1 MFSLLYLK
9 QFDQHKHNAY
19 RCRHSDSF
27 VLNFFLLDK
36 TSKSLL
42 SLHFIINLIMEN
54 LTLKNNLQIK
64 RGNFYMTSKEEHA
77 CNFNQSSL
85 SCFVKK

>member
-36 TSKSLL
+36 TSKPLL

-54 LTLKNNLQIK
+54 LTLKNNLQIE
-64 RGNFYMTSKEEHA
+64 RGKLYMTSKEEHA
-77 CNFNQSSL
+77 HNCNQSSL
-85 SCFVKK
+85 NSVL